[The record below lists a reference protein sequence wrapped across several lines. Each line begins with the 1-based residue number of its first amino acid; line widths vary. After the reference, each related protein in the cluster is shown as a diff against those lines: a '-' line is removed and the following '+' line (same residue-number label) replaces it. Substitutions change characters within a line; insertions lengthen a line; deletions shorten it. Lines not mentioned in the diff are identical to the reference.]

1 VEQVALGL
9 ELDGGAPAAAVDV
22 VHRAVHERALVAGQV
37 DGGMCDVIARAGS
50 APALV

>member
-1 VEQVALGL
+1 VEQVAFGL

-22 VHRAVHERALVAGQV
+22 VHRAVHERRLVASQV
-37 DGGMCDVIARAGS
+37 DGGVCDVIARAGS